1 MNNPAFFVPEGPN
14 DTWGVDS
21 LFGDELAAADLA
33 LANVDPILRHLLGN
47 DDHALF
53 SDRIVAQVR
62 AQIEDLARQLALSL
76 GQAMGH
82 TDPREQANET
92 APQLA
97 AALIASPPILAHAH
111 ALALE
116 AQLAERLATRLS
128 LDAVLSPL
136 LQALIAS
143 PDPIT
148 AATAMALLAAQARF
162 VQAQRR
168 GELPLAELPGD
179 LLHDALLILREHGAG
194 GDPARERIAAV
205 LESAIRSNFDEA
217 ANRLGL
223 LHRLVGGMGGGAI
236 AALDVGHA
244 GVALFVTALGLGAGL
259 DRDAAVLATSEAQ
272 LPRLALALLASG
284 AKPAAVEQQFFALHP
299 EVILPE
305 GFETLSADRAAVLL
319 AGSGGF
325 EGN

>member
-1 MNNPAFFVPEGPN
+1 MNNPAFSLSEGPN
-14 DTWGVDS
+14 ATWGVES

-33 LANVDPILRHLLGN
+33 LANVSPILRHLLGN
-47 DDHALF
+47 DDHALY

-62 AQIEDLARQLALSL
+62 AQIEDLARQLAMSIDA
-76 GQAMGH
+76 AMGH
-82 TDPREQANET
+82 PDPREAANRT
-92 APQLA
+92 APDLA
-97 AALIASPPILAHAH
+97 DAFIASPAILAHAH

-116 AQLAERLATRLS
+116 AQLAERLATRLA
-128 LDAVLSPL
+128 LDPVLSPL

-143 PDPIT
+143 PDPNT
-148 AATAMALLAAQARF
+148 SATAMALLAAQARF

-179 LLHDALLILREHGAG
+179 LVHTALLAMRTHAAG
-194 GDPARERIAAV
+194 DDPARERIAAV
-205 LESAIRSNFDEA
+205 LETAIRSNFDEA

-223 LHRLVGGMGGGAI
+223 LGRLVGGMGGGAI
-236 AALDVGHA
+236 AALDVEHA

-284 AKPAAVEQQFFALHP
+284 AKPALVEQQFYALHP
-299 EVILPE
+299 AVTLPE
-305 GFETLSADRAAVLL
+305 GFETLRADRAAALL
-319 AGSGGF
+319 AGAGG
-325 EGN
+325 

>member
-1 MNNPAFFVPEGPN
+1 MNNPAL
-14 DTWGVDS
+14 S
-21 LFGDELAAADLA
+21 LPDDRDDLRAVESLLSYELAAADLA
-33 LANVDPILRHLLGN
+33 QANVGPILRHLLGN

-62 AQIEDLARQLALSL
+62 AQIEDLARQLAMSL
-76 GQAMGH
+76 ETALGH
-82 TDPREQANET
+82 ADPRAAANET
-92 APQLA
+92 APLLA
-97 AALIASPPILAHAH
+97 AAFIESPPILAHAH

-143 PDPIT
+143 PDPNT
-148 AATAMALLAAQARF
+148 AAAAMALLATQARF

-168 GELPLAELPGD
+168 GELPLADLPGD
-179 LLHDALLILREHGAG
+179 LLHTALLVMREHGTG
-194 GDPARERIAAV
+194 GDPARDRVAAA
-205 LESAIRSNFDEA
+205 LETAIRSNFDEA

-259 DRDAAVLATSEAQ
+259 ERDAAMLATSEAQ

-284 AKPAAVEQQFFALHP
+284 AKPAIVEQQFFAIHP
-299 EVILPE
+299 EVTLPE
-305 GFETLSADRAAVLL
+305 GFETLRADRAAALL
-319 AGSGGF
+319 AGSG
-325 EGN
+325 N

>member
-1 MNNPAFFVPEGPN
+1 MNNPAFSLPEGPDDN
-14 DTWGVDS
+14 LVVES
-21 LFGDELAAADLA
+21 LFGDELVAADLA
-33 LANVDPILRHLLGN
+33 LANVSPILRHLLGN

-62 AQIEDLARQLALSL
+62 AQIEDLARQLAMSL
-76 GQAMGH
+76 ETALGH
-82 TDPREQANET
+82 PDPREAANQT

-97 AALIASPPILAHAH
+97 AAFIDSPPILAHAH

-116 AQLAERLATRLS
+116 GQLAERLATRLS
-128 LDAVLSPL
+128 LDPVLSPL
-136 LQALIAS
+136 LQALVAS
-143 PDPIT
+143 PDPNT

-179 LLHDALLILREHGAG
+179 LLHTALLILRAHGTG
-194 GDPARERIAAV
+194 GDPARDRIAGV
-205 LESAIRSNFDEA
+205 LETAIRSNFDEA

-223 LHRLVGGMGGGAI
+223 LHRLVGGMGGGAL

-259 DRDAAVLATSEAQ
+259 ERDAAVLATSEAQ

-284 AKPAAVEQQFFALHP
+284 AKPAAVEQQFFAFHP
-299 EVILPE
+299 EVTLPE
-305 GFETLSADRAAVLL
+305 GFETLRADRAAALL
-319 AGSGGF
+319 AGSG
-325 EGN
+325 N

>member
-1 MNNPAFFVPEGPN
+1 MNNPALSLPDDGDDHRAVE
-14 DTWGVDS
+14 S

-33 LANVDPILRHLLGN
+33 QANVGPILRHLLGN

-62 AQIEDLARQLALSL
+62 AQIEDLAHQLAMSL
-76 GQAMGH
+76 ETALGH
-82 TDPREQANET
+82 ADPREAANET

-97 AALIASPPILAHAH
+97 AAFIDSPPILAHAH

-143 PDPIT
+143 ADPNT

-179 LLHDALLILREHGAG
+179 LLHAALLIMREHAAG
-194 GDPARERIAAV
+194 DDPARNRIAGV
-205 LESAIRSNFDEA
+205 LEAAIRGNFDEA

-223 LHRLVGGMGGGAI
+223 LHRLVGGMSGGAI

-259 DRDAAVLATSEAQ
+259 ERDSAVLATSEAQ

-284 AKPAAVEQQFFALHP
+284 AKPAAVEQQFVALHP
-299 EVILPE
+299 EIALPD
-305 GFETLSADRAAVLL
+305 GFETLRADRAAALL
-319 AGSGGF
+319 AGSGG
-325 EGN
+325 

>member
-1 MNNPAFFVPEGPN
+1 MNNPAFSLPEGPDEN
-14 DTWGVDS
+14 RVVEG
-21 LFGDELAAADLA
+21 LFGDELDAADLA
-33 LANVDPILRHLLGN
+33 LANVSPILRHLLGN

-62 AQIEDLARQLALSL
+62 AQIEDLARQLAQSL
-76 GQAMGH
+76 EAAMGH
-82 TDPREQANET
+82 ADPRGAASQT
-92 APQLA
+92 SPGLA
-97 AALIASPPILAHAH
+97 AAFIDSPPILAHAH

-136 LQALIAS
+136 LQTLIAS
-143 PDPIT
+143 ADPNT

-179 LLHDALLILREHGAG
+179 LLHAALLIMREHGAG
-194 GDPARERIAAV
+194 EDPARDRIAAV
-205 LESAIRSNFDEA
+205 LETAIRGNFDEA
-217 ANRLGL
+217 ANRIGL
-223 LHRLVGGMGGGAI
+223 LHRLVAGMGGGAI

-284 AKPAAVEQQFFALHP
+284 AKSAAVEQQFVALHP
-299 EVILPE
+299 EVTLPQ
-305 GFETLSADRAAVLL
+305 GFETLRADRAAAVL
-319 AGSGGF
+319 AGSGS
-325 EGN
+325 

>member
-1 MNNPAFFVPEGPN
+1 MNNPALSLPDDGDDHRAVE
-14 DTWGVDS
+14 S

-33 LANVDPILRHLLGN
+33 QANVGPILRHLLGN

-62 AQIEDLARQLALSL
+62 AQIEDLAQQLAMSL
-76 GQAMGH
+76 ETALGH
-82 TDPREQANET
+82 ADPREAANET

-97 AALIASPPILAHAH
+97 AAFIDSPPILAHAH

-143 PDPIT
+143 ADPNT

-179 LLHDALLILREHGAG
+179 LLHTALLIMREHAAG
-194 GDPARERIAAV
+194 DDPARNRIAGV
-205 LESAIRSNFDEA
+205 LETAIRGNFDEA

-236 AALDVGHA
+236 AALDAGHA

-259 DRDAAVLATSEAQ
+259 ERDAAMLATSEAQ

-284 AKPAAVEQQFFALHP
+284 AKPAIVEQQFFAIHP
-299 EVILPE
+299 EVTLPD
-305 GFETLSADRAAVLL
+305 GFETLRADRAAALL
-319 AGSGGF
+319 AGSGS
-325 EGN
+325 

>member
-1 MNNPAFFVPEGPN
+1 MNNPAFSLSEDPDDVR
-14 DTWGVDS
+14 GVET

-33 LANVDPILRHLLGN
+33 LANVSPILRHLLGN

-62 AQIEDLARQLALSL
+62 AQIEDLARQLAMSL
-76 GQAMGH
+76 EAALGH
-82 TDPREQANET
+82 ADPREAANQT
-92 APQLA
+92 APLLA
-97 AALIASPPILAHAH
+97 AALIDSPPILAHAH

-136 LQALIAS
+136 LQALVAS
-143 PDPIT
+143 TDPNT

-162 VQAQRR
+162 VQSQRR

-179 LLHDALLILREHGAG
+179 LLHTALLIMREHGADG
-194 GDPARERIAAV
+194 NPARDRIAAV
-205 LESAIRSNFDEA
+205 LETAIRSNFDEA

-223 LHRLVGGMGGGAI
+223 LQRLVGGMGGGAI
-236 AALDVGHA
+236 AALDVSHA

-284 AKPAAVEQQFFALHP
+284 AKPATVEQQFLALHP
-299 EVILPE
+299 EVTLPE
-305 GFETLSADRAAVLL
+305 GFETLRADRAAALL
-319 AGSGGF
+319 VGSGG
-325 EGN
+325 

>member
-1 MNNPAFFVPEGPN
+1 MNNAAFSLTEDPYANRVVE
-14 DTWGVDS
+14 S

-33 LANVDPILRHLLGN
+33 LANVSPILRHLLGN

-62 AQIEDLARQLALSL
+62 AQIEDLARQLAMSL
-76 GQAMGH
+76 EAAMGH
-82 TDPREQANET
+82 ADARERADDT

-97 AALIASPPILAHAH
+97 AALIDSPAILTHAH

-143 PDPIT
+143 ADPNT

-179 LLHDALLILREHGAG
+179 LLHAALLIMREHAG
-194 GDPARERIAAV
+194 GDDPARDRIAGV
-205 LESAIRSNFDEA
+205 LETAIRGNFDEA

-236 AALDVGHA
+236 AALDVGQA

-259 DRDAAVLATSEAQ
+259 ERDAAVLATSEAQ

-284 AKPAAVEQQFFALHP
+284 AKPAAVEQQFVALHP
-299 EVILPE
+299 EITLPD
-305 GFETLSADRAAVLL
+305 GFETLRADRAAALL
-319 AGSGGF
+319 AGSGG
-325 EGN
+325 

>member
-1 MNNPAFFVPEGPN
+1 MNNPALSLPDDGDDHRAVE
-14 DTWGVDS
+14 S

-33 LANVDPILRHLLGN
+33 QANVGPILRHLLGN

-62 AQIEDLARQLALSL
+62 AQIEDLAHQLAMSL
-76 GQAMGH
+76 ETALGH
-82 TDPREQANET
+82 ADPREAANET

-97 AALIASPPILAHAH
+97 AAFIDSPPILAHAH

-143 PDPIT
+143 PDPNT

-179 LLHDALLILREHGAG
+179 LLHAALLIMREHGTG
-194 GDPARERIAAV
+194 GDPVRDRVAAV
-205 LESAIRSNFDEA
+205 LETAIRGNFDEA
-217 ANRLGL
+217 TNRLGL

-259 DRDAAVLATSEAQ
+259 ERDAAMLAASEAQ
-272 LPRLALALLASG
+272 LPRLALALMASG
-284 AKPAAVEQQFFALHP
+284 AKPAIVEQQFFAIHP
-299 EVILPE
+299 EVTLPD
-305 GFETLSADRAAVLL
+305 GFETLRADRAAALL
-319 AGSGGF
+319 AGSGS
-325 EGN
+325 

>member
-1 MNNPAFFVPEGPN
+1 MNNPAFSLPEGPDDN
-14 DTWGVDS
+14 RVVES
-21 LFGDELAAADLA
+21 LFGDELVAADLA
-33 LANVDPILRHLLGN
+33 LANVSPILRHLLGN

-62 AQIEDLARQLALSL
+62 AQIEDLARQLAMSL
-76 GQAMGH
+76 ETALGH
-82 TDPREQANET
+82 PDPREAANQT

-97 AALIASPPILAHAH
+97 AAFIDSPPILAHAH

-128 LDAVLSPL
+128 LDPVLSPL
-136 LQALIAS
+136 LQALVAS
-143 PDPIT
+143 PDPNT

-179 LLHDALLILREHGAG
+179 LLHTALLILRAHGTG
-194 GDPARERIAAV
+194 GDPARDRIAGV
-205 LESAIRSNFDEA
+205 LETAIRSNFDEA

-223 LHRLVGGMGGGAI
+223 LHRLVGGMGGGAL

-259 DRDAAVLATSEAQ
+259 ERDAAVLATSEAQ

-284 AKPAAVEQQFFALHP
+284 AKPAAVEQQFFAFHP
-299 EVILPE
+299 EVTLPE
-305 GFETLSADRAAVLL
+305 GFETLRADRAAALL
-319 AGSGGF
+319 AGSG
-325 EGN
+325 N

>member
-1 MNNPAFFVPEGPN
+1 MNNAAFSLTEDPYANRVVE
-14 DTWGVDS
+14 S

-33 LANVDPILRHLLGN
+33 LANVSPILRHLLGN

-62 AQIEDLARQLALSL
+62 AQIEDLARQLAMSL
-76 GQAMGH
+76 EAAMGH
-82 TDPREQANET
+82 ADARERADDT

-97 AALIASPPILAHAH
+97 AALIDSPAILTHAH

-143 PDPIT
+143 ADPNT

-179 LLHDALLILREHGAG
+179 LLHAALLIMREHAAG
-194 GDPARERIAAV
+194 DDPARNRIAGV
-205 LESAIRSNFDEA
+205 LETAIRGNFDEA

-284 AKPAAVEQQFFALHP
+284 AKPAAVEQQFVALHP
-299 EVILPE
+299 EITLPD
-305 GFETLSADRAAVLL
+305 GFETLRADRAAALL
-319 AGSGGF
+319 AGSGG
-325 EGN
+325 

>member
-1 MNNPAFFVPEGPN
+1 MNNAAFSLTEDPYANRVVE
-14 DTWGVDS
+14 S

-33 LANVDPILRHLLGN
+33 LANVSPILRHLLGN

-62 AQIEDLARQLALSL
+62 AQIEDLARQLAMSL
-76 GQAMGH
+76 EAAMGH
-82 TDPREQANET
+82 ADARERADDT

-97 AALIASPPILAHAH
+97 AALIDSPAILTHAH

-143 PDPIT
+143 ADPNT

-179 LLHDALLILREHGAG
+179 LLHTALLIMREHAAG
-194 GDPARERIAAV
+194 DDPARNRIAGV
-205 LESAIRSNFDEA
+205 LETAIRGNFDEA

-259 DRDAAVLATSEAQ
+259 ERDAAVLATSEAQ

-284 AKPAAVEQQFFALHP
+284 AKPAAVEQQFVALHP
-299 EVILPE
+299 EITLPD
-305 GFETLSADRAAVLL
+305 GFETLRADRAAALL
-319 AGSGGF
+319 AGSGG
-325 EGN
+325 

>member
-1 MNNPAFFVPEGPN
+1 MTNPAFSPTQDPFDDRVVE
-14 DTWGVDS
+14 S

-33 LANVDPILRHLLGN
+33 LANVNPILRHLLGN
-47 DDHALF
+47 EDHALF

-62 AQIEDLARQLALSL
+62 AQIEDLGHQLALSL
-76 GQAMGH
+76 ETAIGH
-82 TDPREQANET
+82 ADPREAANGS
-92 APQLA
+92 AVQLA
-97 AALIASPPILAHAH
+97 AALIECPPLLAHAH

-116 AQLAERLATRLS
+116 AQLAERLAARLS

-143 PDPIT
+143 PDPNT

-162 VQAQRR
+162 GQAQRR

-179 LLHDALLILREHGAG
+179 LLHTALLIMRQHAAG
-194 GDPARERIAAV
+194 DDPARDRVAAV
-205 LESAIRSNFDEA
+205 LETAIRSNFDEA
-217 ANRLGL
+217 ANRQGL
-223 LHRLVGGMGGGAI
+223 LQRLVGGMGGGAI

-244 GVALFVTALGLGAGL
+244 GVALFVSALALGTGL
-259 DRDAAVLATSEAQ
+259 ERDAAVLATSEAQ

-299 EVILPE
+299 EVTLPE
-305 GFETLSADRAAVLL
+305 GFDKLRADRAAALL

-325 EGN
+325 AGA

>member
-1 MNNPAFFVPEGPN
+1 MNNAAFSLTEDPDDNRVVE
-14 DTWGVDS
+14 S

-33 LANVDPILRHLLGN
+33 LANVSPILRHLLGN

-62 AQIEDLARQLALSL
+62 AQIEDLARQLAMSL
-76 GQAMGH
+76 EAAMGH
-82 TDPREQANET
+82 ADARERADDT

-97 AALIASPPILAHAH
+97 AALIDSPAILTHAH

-143 PDPIT
+143 AEPNT

-179 LLHDALLILREHGAG
+179 LLHAALLIMREHAAG
-194 GDPARERIAAV
+194 DDPARNRIVGV
-205 LESAIRSNFDEA
+205 LEAAIRGNFDEA

-223 LHRLVGGMGGGAI
+223 LHRLVGGMSGGAI

-259 DRDAAVLATSEAQ
+259 ERDSAVLATSEAQ

-284 AKPAAVEQQFFALHP
+284 AKPAAVEQQFVALHP
-299 EVILPE
+299 EIALPD
-305 GFETLSADRAAVLL
+305 GFETLRADRAAALL
-319 AGSGGF
+319 AGSGG
-325 EGN
+325 

>member
-1 MNNPAFFVPEGPN
+1 MNNPAFSLPEGPD
-14 DTWGVDS
+14 DTWSVES
-21 LFGDELAAADLA
+21 LFGDELAVADRA
-33 LANVDPILRHLLGN
+33 QANVGPILLHLLGN

-76 GQAMGH
+76 EQAMGH
-82 TDPREQANET
+82 KNPREQANET

-97 AALIASPPILAHAH
+97 AALIASPPMLAHAH

-116 AQLAERLATRLS
+116 AQLAERLGARLS

-143 PDPIT
+143 PDPNT
-148 AATAMALLAAQARF
+148 SATAMALLAAQARF

-179 LLHDALLILREHGAG
+179 LLHTALLILREHGAG
-194 GDPARERIAAV
+194 DDPARERIAAV
-205 LESAIRSNFDEA
+205 LETAIRGNFDEA

-223 LHRLVGGMGGGAI
+223 LHRLIAGMGGGVI

-244 GVALFVTALGLGAGL
+244 GVALFATALGLCAGL
-259 DRDAAVLATSEAQ
+259 DRDSAVLATSEAQ

-284 AKPAAVEQQFFALHP
+284 VRPAAVEHQFFALHP
-299 EVILPE
+299 EVTLPE
-305 GFETLSADRAAVLL
+305 GFETLSADRAAALL

-325 EGN
+325 AGS

>member
-1 MNNPAFFVPEGPN
+1 MNNPAFSLPEDP
-14 DTWGVDS
+14 DDIRVVES

-33 LANVDPILRHLLGN
+33 LANVSPILRHLLGN

-62 AQIEDLARQLALSL
+62 AQIEDLARQLAMSL
-76 GQAMGH
+76 EAALGH
-82 TDPREQANET
+82 ADARERANET

-97 AALIASPPILAHAH
+97 AAFIDNPAILAHAH

-143 PDPIT
+143 TDPDT

-168 GELPLAELPGD
+168 GELALAELPGD
-179 LLHDALLILREHGAG
+179 LLHAALLTMREHGAD
-194 GDPARERIAAV
+194 GDPARSRIAAV
-205 LESAIRSNFDEA
+205 LETAIRGNFDEA

-223 LHRLVGGMGGGAI
+223 LHRLVAGMGGGAI
-236 AALDVGHA
+236 AALDVEHA
-244 GVALFVTALGLGAGL
+244 GVALFVTALGLAAGL
-259 DRDAAVLATSEAQ
+259 ERDAAVLATSEAQ

-284 AKPAAVEQQFFALHP
+284 AKPALVEQQFFALHP
-299 EVILPE
+299 EVTLPE
-305 GFETLSADRAAVLL
+305 GFEALRADRAAALL

-325 EGN
+325 SGN

>member
-1 MNNPAFFVPEGPN
+1 MTNPAFSLPEGPEDN
-14 DTWGVDS
+14 RAVES
-21 LFGDELAAADLA
+21 LLGDELAAADFA
-33 LANVDPILRHLLGN
+33 QANVGPILRHLLGN

-76 GQAMGH
+76 ETALGH
-82 TDPREQANET
+82 ADPRGAANAT
-92 APQLA
+92 APLLA
-97 AALIASPPILAHAH
+97 AALIDSPPILAHAH

-136 LQALIAS
+136 LQSLIAS
-143 PDPIT
+143 SDPNT

-179 LLHDALLILREHGAG
+179 LLHTALLIMREHGCG
-194 GDPARERIAAV
+194 TDPARDRIAAV
-205 LESAIRSNFDEA
+205 LETAIRSNFDEA

-236 AALDVGHA
+236 AALDVEHA

-259 DRDAAVLATSEAQ
+259 ERDHAMFATTEAQ

-284 AKPAAVEQQFFALHP
+284 AKSALVEQQFFAIHP
-299 EVILPE
+299 EVTLPE
-305 GFETLSADRAAVLL
+305 GFETLRADRAAALL
-319 AGSGGF
+319 AGSG
-325 EGN
+325 N

>member
-1 MNNPAFFVPEGPN
+1 MNNPALSLPDDGDDHRAVE
-14 DTWGVDS
+14 S

-33 LANVDPILRHLLGN
+33 QANVGPILRHLLGN

-62 AQIEDLARQLALSL
+62 AQIEDLAQQLAMSL
-76 GQAMGH
+76 ETALGH
-82 TDPREQANET
+82 ADPREAANET

-97 AALIASPPILAHAH
+97 AAFIDSPPILAHAH

-143 PDPIT
+143 PDPNT

-179 LLHDALLILREHGAG
+179 LLHAALLIMREHGTG
-194 GDPARERIAAV
+194 GDPVRDRVAAV
-205 LESAIRSNFDEA
+205 LETAIRGNFDEA
-217 ANRLGL
+217 ATRLGL

-259 DRDAAVLATSEAQ
+259 ERDAAMLATSEAQ
-272 LPRLALALLASG
+272 LPRLALALMASG
-284 AKPAAVEQQFFALHP
+284 AKPAIVEQQFFAIHP
-299 EVILPE
+299 EVTLPD
-305 GFETLSADRAAVLL
+305 GFETLRADRAAALL
-319 AGSGGF
+319 AGSGS
-325 EGN
+325 

>member
-1 MNNPAFFVPEGPN
+1 MTNPAFSLPEGPEDN
-14 DTWGVDS
+14 RAVES
-21 LFGDELAAADLA
+21 LLGDELAAADFA
-33 LANVDPILRHLLGN
+33 QANVGPILRHLLGN

-76 GQAMGH
+76 ETALGH
-82 TDPREQANET
+82 ADPRGAANAT
-92 APQLA
+92 APLLA
-97 AALIASPPILAHAH
+97 AALIDSPPILAHAH

-136 LQALIAS
+136 LQSLIAS
-143 PDPIT
+143 SDPNT

-179 LLHDALLILREHGAG
+179 LLHTALLIMREHGCG
-194 GDPARERIAAV
+194 NDPARDRIAAV
-205 LESAIRSNFDEA
+205 LETAIRSNFDEA

-236 AALDVGHA
+236 AALDVEHA

-259 DRDAAVLATSEAQ
+259 ERDHAMFATTEAQ

-284 AKPAAVEQQFFALHP
+284 ANSALVEQQFFAIHP
-299 EVILPE
+299 EVTLPE
-305 GFETLSADRAAVLL
+305 GFETLRADRAAALL
-319 AGSGGF
+319 AGSGT
-325 EGN
+325 

>member
-1 MNNPAFFVPEGPN
+1 MNNPAFSLPEDPN
-14 DTWGVDS
+14 DAWGVES

-33 LANVDPILRHLLGN
+33 LANVNPILRHLLGN
-47 DDHALF
+47 EDHALF
-53 SDRIVAQVR
+53 SDRILAQVR
-62 AQIEDLARQLALSL
+62 AQLEDLAHQLAMSL
-76 GQAMGH
+76 ETAMGH
-82 TDPREQANET
+82 PDPREAANET
-92 APQLA
+92 APILA
-97 AALIASPPILAHAH
+97 AAFIDSPAILAHAH

-116 AQLAERLATRLS
+116 AQLAERLASRLS

-143 PDPIT
+143 PDPNT

-162 VQAQRR
+162 GQAQRR

-179 LLHDALLILREHGAG
+179 LLHTALLIMRQHGAG
-194 GDPARERIAAV
+194 DDPARDRVAAV
-205 LESAIRSNFDEA
+205 LEAAIRSNFDEA

-223 LHRLVGGMGGGAI
+223 LQRLVGGMGGGAV

-244 GVALFVTALGLGAGL
+244 GVALFVTALALGAGL
-259 DRDAAVLATSEAQ
+259 ERDAAVLATSEAQ

-284 AKPAAVEQQFFALHP
+284 AKPAAIEQQFFAFHP
-299 EVILPE
+299 EVTLPE
-305 GFETLSADRAAVLL
+305 GFETLRADRAAALL

-325 EGN
+325 AGN

>member
-1 MNNPAFFVPEGPN
+1 MNNPAFSLPEGPDDN
-14 DTWGVDS
+14 RVVES
-21 LFGDELAAADLA
+21 LFGDELVAADLA
-33 LANVDPILRHLLGN
+33 LANVSPILRHLLGN

-62 AQIEDLARQLALSL
+62 AQIEDLARQLAMSL
-76 GQAMGH
+76 ETALGH
-82 TDPREQANET
+82 PDPREAANQT

-97 AALIASPPILAHAH
+97 AAFIDSPPILAHAH

-116 AQLAERLATRLS
+116 GQLAERLATRLS
-128 LDAVLSPL
+128 LDPVLSPL
-136 LQALIAS
+136 LQALVAS
-143 PDPIT
+143 PDPNT

-179 LLHDALLILREHGAG
+179 LLHTALLILRAHSTG
-194 GDPARERIAAV
+194 GDPARDRIAGV
-205 LESAIRSNFDEA
+205 LETAIRSNFDEA

-223 LHRLVGGMGGGAI
+223 LHRLVGGMGGGAL

-259 DRDAAVLATSEAQ
+259 ERDAAVLATSEAQ

-284 AKPAAVEQQFFALHP
+284 AKPAAVEQQFFAFHP
-299 EVILPE
+299 EVTLPE
-305 GFETLSADRAAVLL
+305 GFETLRADRAAALL
-319 AGSGGF
+319 AGSG
-325 EGN
+325 N

>member
-1 MNNPAFFVPEGPN
+1 MAARMNNPAFSLPESP
-14 DTWGVDS
+14 GVET
-21 LFGDELAAADLA
+21 LFGDELARADQA
-33 LANVDPILRHLLGN
+33 LANVAPILRHLLSN

-62 AQIEDLARQLALSL
+62 AQIEDLARQLTISLETAL
-76 GQAMGH
+76 GH
-82 TDPREQANET
+82 AEPRERGGET
-92 APQLA
+92 APLLA
-97 AALIASPPILAHAH
+97 AAFIDNPVLLAHAH

-128 LDAVLSPL
+128 LDPVLSPL

-143 PDPIT
+143 PDPNT
-148 AATAMALLAAQARF
+148 SATAMQLLAAQARF

-179 LLHDALLILREHGAG
+179 VLHAALVTMRTICGEDDGPRK
-194 GDPARERIAAV
+194 RMAAV
-205 LESAIRSNFDEA
+205 LEAAIRSNFDEA
-217 ANRLGL
+217 ANRFGL
-223 LHRLVGGMGGGAI
+223 LNRLVGGMGGGAL

-244 GVALFVTALGLGAGL
+244 GLALFVTALGVGTGL
-259 DRDAAVLATSEAQ
+259 ERDAAMLATSEAQ

-284 AKPAAVEQQFFALHP
+284 AKPAAVEQQFLALHP
-299 EVILPE
+299 EVTLPE
-305 GFETLSADRAAVLL
+305 GFDTLSADRAAALL

-325 EGN
+325 PGS

>member
-1 MNNPAFFVPEGPN
+1 MNNPAFSLPEGPN
-14 DTWGVDS
+14 DTWGVES
-21 LFGDELAAADLA
+21 LFGEELAAADLA
-33 LANVDPILRHLLGN
+33 QANVGPILRHLLGN
-47 DDHALF
+47 EDHALF

-62 AQIEDLARQLALSL
+62 AQIEDLAHQLALSL
-76 GQAMGH
+76 EQAMGH
-82 TDPREQANET
+82 KDARKQAEET

-97 AALIASPPILAHAH
+97 AALIASPPMLAHAH

-116 AQLAERLATRLS
+116 AQLAERLGARLS

-143 PDPIT
+143 PDPNT

-179 LLHDALLILREHGAG
+179 LLHAALLTLREHGAG
-194 GDPARERIAAV
+194 DDPARERIAAV
-205 LESAIRSNFDEA
+205 LEAAIRSNFDEA
-217 ANRLGL
+217 VNRLGL
-223 LHRLVGGMGGGAI
+223 LHRLIAGMGGGAI

-259 DRDAAVLATSEAQ
+259 DRDAAMFATSEAQ

-284 AKPAAVEQQFFALHP
+284 AKRAAVEQQFFALHP
-299 EVILPE
+299 EVTLPE
-305 GFETLSADRAAVLL
+305 GFETLSADRAAALL
-319 AGSGGF
+319 AGSGGYA
-325 EGN
+325 GN

>member
-1 MNNPAFFVPEGPN
+1 MTNPAFSLPEGPEDN
-14 DTWGVDS
+14 PAVES

-33 LANVDPILRHLLGN
+33 QANVGPILRHLLGN

-62 AQIEDLARQLALSL
+62 AQIEDLARQLAMSL
-76 GQAMGH
+76 ETALGH
-82 TDPREQANET
+82 ADPRDAANAT
-92 APQLA
+92 APLLA
-97 AALIASPPILAHAH
+97 AAFIDSPPILAHAH

-143 PDPIT
+143 PDPDT

-179 LLHDALLILREHGAG
+179 LLHTALLIMREHGCG
-194 GDPARERIAAV
+194 NDPARDRVAAV
-205 LESAIRSNFDEA
+205 LETAIRNNFDEA

-236 AALDVGHA
+236 AALDVEHA

-259 DRDAAVLATSEAQ
+259 ERDHAMFATTEAQ

-284 AKPAAVEQQFFALHP
+284 AKSMLVEQQFFAIHP
-299 EVILPE
+299 EVTLPE
-305 GFETLSADRAAVLL
+305 GFEALRADRAAALL
-319 AGSGGF
+319 AGSG
-325 EGN
+325 N

>member
-1 MNNPAFFVPEGPN
+1 MNNPAFSLSEGPN
-14 DTWGVDS
+14 DTWRVET
-21 LFGDELAAADLA
+21 LLGDELAAADLA
-33 LANVDPILRHLLGN
+33 LANVSPILRHLLGN
-47 DDHALF
+47 EDHALF

-62 AQIEDLARQLALSL
+62 AQIEDLARQLAMSIEA
-76 GQAMGH
+76 AMGH
-82 TDPREQANET
+82 SDPREAATVT
-92 APQLA
+92 APDLA
-97 AALIASPPILAHAH
+97 SALIASPAILAHAH

-116 AQLAERLATRLS
+116 AQLAERLATRLA
-128 LDAVLSPL
+128 LDPVLSPL

-143 PDPIT
+143 SDPNT

-179 LLHDALLILREHGAG
+179 LLHAALLTMRIHTAG
-194 GDPARERIAAV
+194 DDPARDRMGAV

-223 LHRLVGGMGGGAI
+223 LGRVVGGMGGGAL
-236 AALDVGHA
+236 AALDVAHA

-259 DRDAAVLATSEAQ
+259 ERDCAVLATSEAQ

-284 AKPAAVEQQFFALHP
+284 VKPALVEQQFYALHP
-299 EVILPE
+299 DITLPE
-305 GFETLSADRAAVLL
+305 GFETLRADRAAALL
-319 AGSGGF
+319 VGAGG
-325 EGN
+325 

>member
-1 MNNPAFFVPEGPN
+1 MNNAAFSLTEDPYANRVVE
-14 DTWGVDS
+14 S

-33 LANVDPILRHLLGN
+33 LANVSPILRHLLGN

-62 AQIEDLARQLALSL
+62 AQIEDLARQLAMSL
-76 GQAMGH
+76 EAAMGH
-82 TDPREQANET
+82 ADARERADDT

-97 AALIASPPILAHAH
+97 AALIDSPAILTHAH

-143 PDPIT
+143 ADPNT

-179 LLHDALLILREHGAG
+179 LLHTALLIMREHAAG
-194 GDPARERIAAV
+194 DDPARNRIAGV
-205 LESAIRSNFDEA
+205 LETAIRGNFDEA

-284 AKPAAVEQQFFALHP
+284 AKPAAVEQQFVALHP
-299 EVILPE
+299 EITLPD
-305 GFETLSADRAAVLL
+305 GFETLRADRAAALL
-319 AGSGGF
+319 AGSGG
-325 EGN
+325 

>member
-1 MNNPAFFVPEGPN
+1 MTNPAFSLPEGPEDN
-14 DTWGVDS
+14 RAVES
-21 LFGDELAAADLA
+21 LLGDELAAADFA
-33 LANVDPILRHLLGN
+33 QANVGPILRHLLGN

-62 AQIEDLARQLALSL
+62 AQIEDLARQLAMSL
-76 GQAMGH
+76 ETALGH
-82 TDPREQANET
+82 ADPRGAANAT
-92 APQLA
+92 APLLA
-97 AALIASPPILAHAH
+97 AALIDSPAILAHAH

-136 LQALIAS
+136 LQSLIAS
-143 PDPIT
+143 SDPNT

-179 LLHDALLILREHGAG
+179 LLHTALLIMREHGCG
-194 GDPARERIAAV
+194 NDPARDRVAAV
-205 LESAIRSNFDEA
+205 LETAIRSNFDEA

-236 AALDVGHA
+236 AALDVEHA

-259 DRDAAVLATSEAQ
+259 ERDHAMFATTEAQ

-284 AKPAAVEQQFFALHP
+284 AKSALVEQQFFAIHP
-299 EVILPE
+299 EVTLPE
-305 GFETLSADRAAVLL
+305 GFETLRADRAAALL
-319 AGSGGF
+319 AGSG
-325 EGN
+325 N

>member
-1 MNNPAFFVPEGPN
+1 MTNPAFSLPEGPEDN
-14 DTWGVDS
+14 RAVES
-21 LFGDELAAADLA
+21 LLGDELAAADFA
-33 LANVDPILRHLLGN
+33 QANVGPILRHLLGN

-62 AQIEDLARQLALSL
+62 AQIEDLARQLAMSL
-76 GQAMGH
+76 ETALGH
-82 TDPREQANET
+82 ADPREAANAT
-92 APQLA
+92 APLLA
-97 AALIASPPILAHAH
+97 AAFIGSPPILAHAH

-143 PDPIT
+143 PDPDT

-179 LLHDALLILREHGAG
+179 LLHTALLIMREHGCG
-194 GDPARERIAAV
+194 NDPARDRVAAV
-205 LESAIRSNFDEA
+205 LETAIRNNFDEA

-236 AALDVGHA
+236 AALDVEHA

-259 DRDAAVLATSEAQ
+259 ERDHALFATTEAQ

-284 AKPAAVEQQFFALHP
+284 AKSALVEQQFFAIHP
-299 EVILPE
+299 EVTLPE
-305 GFETLSADRAAVLL
+305 GFETLRADRAAALL
-319 AGSGGF
+319 AGSGT
-325 EGN
+325 